1 MTPSEELERGQL
13 AADVLT
19 NRVYAESM
27 AQIEK
32 EITEKWQNEPDFERQ
47 KWLWTL
53 MQAHRKLQAV
63 LRDTMQTGQLRQK
76 QIEQEQSRLQRIGRA
91 FTRR

>member
-1 MTPSEELERGQL
+1 LSATEELERGQL
-13 AADVLT
+13 AADVLS

-27 AQIEK
+27 AQIEQ
-32 EITEKWQNEPDFERQ
+32 EITDKWRNEADPRNRE
-47 KWLWTL
+47 WLWTL

-63 LRDTMQTGQLRQK
+63 LKDTMLTGQMQSK
-76 QIEQEQSRLQRIGRA
+76 QIERDRSRLERIGSA

>member
-1 MTPSEELERGQL
+1 MSASEELERGQL

-27 AQIEK
+27 AQIER

-53 MQAHRKLQAV
+53 MQAHRKLHAV

-76 QIEQEQSRLQRIGRA
+76 QIEQERSRSERIGNA
-91 FTRR
+91 FMRR